1 MPLRTLTVSGKL
13 KPVSFIIPCIC
24 KQVSCQSWWLLLH
37 STVTRWLST
46 CIISVLMLFQGRLTL
61 LMGPPRSG
69 KSLFMQMLA
78 GEANCLLCSSC
89 VHRHA
94 LPLMSTLGLAAPL
107 MASPL
112 ECLAS
117 ARGCGSSRAACTRS
131 RWQRSTLTA
140 EHTRF

>member
-24 KQVSCQSWWLLLH
+24 KQVLCPSWCLLLH
-37 STVTRWLST
+37 CAVTRRLST
-46 CIISVLMLFQGRLTL
+46 CVIFVPMLFQGRLTL

-78 GEANCLLCSSC
+78 GEANCLLCTSC
-89 VHRHA
+89 LHHHT
-94 LPLMSTLGLAAPL
+94 LPFMSTMVSAAPL
-107 MASPL
+107 MASPP

-117 ARGCGSSRAACTRS
+117 LRGCGSGKAACTRP

-140 EHTRF
+140 ERSRS

>member
-78 GEANCLLCSSC
+78 GEANCLLCTSC

-117 ARGCGSSRAACTRS
+117 ARGCGSGRAACTRS